1 MQEPVH
7 AARRQAL
14 EVIQGRLVAL
24 PHETVRKGLE
34 LLKRSKALPFD
45 HLPQFVQHLS
55 RFRRGMAGNLPVMA
69 AVLVFPA
76 AAAGAGIVSADLH
89 GGTVL
94 LLLIGE
100 DPERTPRRIP
110 VNGKPPAV
118 KREDA
123 PDP

>member
-7 AARRQAL
+7 LVRRQAL
-14 EVIQGRLVAL
+14 EVIQGRLAAL

-34 LLKRSKALPFD
+34 LLQRSKALPFD
-45 HLPQFVQHLS
+45 PLPQFVQHLS
-55 RFRRGMAGNLPVMA
+55 RFRRRMAGNLPVMA

-76 AAAGAGIVSADLH
+76 AAAGAGIVSSDRH

-94 LLLIGE
+94 LLLIGV

-110 VNGKPPAV
+110 VT
-118 KREDA
+118 
-123 PDP
+123 